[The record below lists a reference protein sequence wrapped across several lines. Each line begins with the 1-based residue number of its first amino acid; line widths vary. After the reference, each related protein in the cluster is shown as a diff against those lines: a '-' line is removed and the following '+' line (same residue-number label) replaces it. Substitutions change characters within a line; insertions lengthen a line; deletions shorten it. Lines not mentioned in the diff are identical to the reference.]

1 MKMDSDGDYDSSPKS
16 EGSKMVNKSLASKF
30 GKPLNASEG
39 QHTKSKTKGGG
50 KNSSIMSN
58 ANTKSD
64 RCGYGVNGVG
74 K

>member
-1 MKMDSDGDYDSSPKS
+1 MKH
-16 EGSKMVNKSLASKF
+16 VNQKLAKKY
-30 GKPLNASEG
+30 GKPLSYTDGE
-39 QHTKSKTKGGG
+39 HTQSKTGGGG

-58 ANTKSD
+58 PNTKSD

>member
-1 MKMDSDGDYDSSPKS
+1 MM
-16 EGSKMVNKSLASKF
+16 KSLNAALAKKF
-30 GKPLNASEG
+30 GKPLCASDGE
-39 QHTKSKTKGGG
+39 HTKSKTKGGG

>member
-1 MKMDSDGDYDSSPKS
+1 MKAINSA
-16 EGSKMVNKSLASKF
+16 LAKKY
-30 GKPLNASEG
+30 GKPLCASDGE
-39 QHTKSKTKGGG
+39 HTKSKTKGGG

-58 ANTKSD
+58 PNTKSD

>member
-1 MKMDSDGDYDSSPKS
+1 
-16 EGSKMVNKSLASKF
+16 VINKGLAKKY
-30 GKPLNASEG
+30 GQPLNASAGE
-39 QHTKSKTKGGG
+39 HTLSKTKGGG

-58 ANTKSD
+58 PNTKSD

>member
-1 MKMDSDGDYDSSPKS
+1 MKNLNSSLVKRH
-16 EGSKMVNKSLASKF
+16 
-30 GKPLNASEG
+30 GKPLSYTDGE
-39 QHTKSKTKGGG
+39 HTQSKTKGGG

-58 ANTKSD
+58 PNTKSD

>member
-1 MKMDSDGDYDSSPKS
+1 MKKINAG
-16 EGSKMVNKSLASKF
+16 LAKKY
-30 GKPLNASEG
+30 GKPLSYTDGE
-39 QHTKSKTKGGG
+39 HTQSKTSGGG

-58 ANTKSD
+58 PNTKSD

>member
-1 MKMDSDGDYDSSPKS
+1 MKS
-16 EGSKMVNKSLASKF
+16 VNSGLAKKY
-30 GKPLNASEG
+30 GKPLSYTDGE
-39 QHTKSKTKGGG
+39 HTKSKTKGGG

-58 ANTKSD
+58 SNTKSD

>member
-1 MKMDSDGDYDSSPKS
+1 MKA
-16 EGSKMVNKSLASKF
+16 VNAGLAKKF
-30 GKPLNASEG
+30 GKPLSYTDGE
-39 QHTKSKTKGGG
+39 HTQSKTKGGG

-58 ANTKSD
+58 PNTKSD

>member
-1 MKMDSDGDYDSSPKS
+1 MKK
-16 EGSKMVNKSLASKF
+16 VNAGLAKKY
-30 GKPLNASEG
+30 GKPLSYTEG
-39 QHTKSKTKGGG
+39 EHTQSKTKGGG

-58 ANTKSD
+58 PNTKSD